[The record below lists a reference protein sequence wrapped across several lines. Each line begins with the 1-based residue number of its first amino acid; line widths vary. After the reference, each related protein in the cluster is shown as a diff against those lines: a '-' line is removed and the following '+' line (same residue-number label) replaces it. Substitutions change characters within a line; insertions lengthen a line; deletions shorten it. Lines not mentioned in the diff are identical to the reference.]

1 MADKA
6 KLDRDIMAGE
16 AALAAVRQ
24 RLGDIKR
31 ELDALTADPVTPA
44 LDVDAEEAAA
54 LKRLARVEAL
64 RRVARGLELEQSAGV
79 ARIDALKAEV
89 RKVEVARLRAE
100 VVRTGEATAAALWA
114 AYQAAG
120 AWADAVGG
128 LTAVVPFAWGDTD
141 PATAKQE
148 LEALLVRLRLAD
160 QVTGPAGVRVARRE

>member
-6 KLDRDIMAGE
+6 KLDRDIMTGE

-31 ELDALTADPVTPA
+31 ELDALTADPMTPA

-64 RRVARGLELEQSAGV
+64 RRVARGLEQEQSAGV

-89 RKVEVARLRAE
+89 RKVEVAQLRAE
-100 VVRTGEATAAALWA
+100 VERTKDATAAALWA
-114 AYQAAG
+114 AYQATV
-120 AWADAVGG
+120 AWVDALSG
-128 LTAVVPFAWGDTD
+128 LTAFVPFAWGETN
-141 PATAKQE
+141 PATTKQE
-148 LEALLVRLRLAD
+148 LEALLVRLRFAD
-160 QVTGPAGVRVARRE
+160 QVTGPTGVRMVRPG